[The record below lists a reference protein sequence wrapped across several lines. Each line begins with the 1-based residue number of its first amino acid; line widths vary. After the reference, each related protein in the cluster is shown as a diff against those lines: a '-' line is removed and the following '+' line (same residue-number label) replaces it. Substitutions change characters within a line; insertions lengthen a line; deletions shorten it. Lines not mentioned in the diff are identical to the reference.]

1 MDFLALLNKV
11 GFENTEL
18 VGETGFNSSPKTKGV
33 LFRAGKPTEPV
44 QMQQFAEATEQGN
57 ELVHNKFKKRTIPPI
72 ESILEKAYAIG
83 CEKAKIIDTSTVTIE
98 KWTRWKCLYGCPFYN
113 KDGYHPP
120 FAPSAEET
128 KEVLGEYTKAILLN
142 GPKGKALTDIA
153 VRLEGEAYKMGYYKA
168 FALTALPSGAGGE
181 TKPGAT

>member
-1 MDFLALLNKV
+1 MDFLALLKNA
-11 GFENTEL
+11 GLENAEL

-33 LFRAGKPTEPV
+33 LFRAEKPTKPA
-44 QMQQFAEATEQGN
+44 QKQQIAEATEHVN
-57 ELVHNKFKKRTIPPI
+57 EMVPNISRKRIIPPL
-72 ESILEKAYAIG
+72 ESVLEKAYAIG
-83 CEKAKIIDTSTVTIE
+83 CEKAKIIDTSTVIIE

-120 FAPSAEET
+120 FAPSVEET

-142 GPKGKALTDIA
+142 GPKGKDLTDIA

>member
-1 MDFLALLNKV
+1 MDFLALLSSA
-11 GFENTEL
+11 GFENARL

-33 LFRAGKPTEPV
+33 LFRAEKPTTPV
-44 QMQQFAEATEQGN
+44 QKQ
-57 ELVHNKFKKRTIPPI
+57 ELGDDQTDTDKMDHSAIEKRPKHTIDAV
-72 ESILEKAYAIG
+72 LDKAYALG
-83 CEKAKIIDTSTVTIE
+83 CEKAKIIDTSTVIIE

-120 FAPSAEET
+120 FAPSVEET

-142 GPKGKALTDIA
+142 GPKGKPITDIA
-153 VRLEGEAYKMGYYKA
+153 VRLEGEAYKMGFYKA

-181 TKPGAT
+181 SSPGAT